1 MRRLVNLAAL
11 NPEFRE
17 HIYLAAREL
26 ELKEIFT
33 PQSVHAL
40 IDFLFDDYVY
50 IADPFIEYYVRPEHF
65 TAMPMGD
72 CDDASLYAA
81 SILTTL
87 RLPND
92 FCFVFKDKKLAHV
105 YTRGKIG
112 KKIVNFDYAK
122 IGAKK

>member
-11 NPEFRE
+11 NPDFRE
-17 HIYLAAREL
+17 HIYRAAREL
-26 ELKEIFT
+26 ELREVFT
-33 PQSVHAL
+33 PRAIHSL
-40 IDFLFDDYVY
+40 LNYLFSDYVY

-65 TAMPMGD
+65 VAMPMGD

-87 RLPND
+87 RVPND
-92 FCFVFKDKKLAHV
+92 FCFVFKNKNLTHV

-112 KKIVNFDYAK
+112 KKVVNFDYAK
-122 IGAKK
+122 IGDKK